1 MCRCWISE
9 WRFCE
14 LASVPELEPLEVV
27 RSVLDIIVVTMVL
40 EEKLLVAPERWR
52 GLGAS
57 HKPTDEAFRALVITV
72 LGRAIVAKDFEH
84 SSVFGHNLEL
94 LLEVVL
100 EMISPAIDIVRLYV
114 YLEGPVRVLLLVSK
128 LIVLGK
134 LHNGH
139 GTGMIGDLGQ
149 VLAYRLSS
157 TVIIH
162 LFQDIGPTVLKEV
175 E

>member
-57 HKPTDEAFRALVITV
+57 HKPTDVAFRALVITV

-114 YLEGPVRVLLLVSK
+114 DLEGPVRVLLLVSK

-139 GTGMIGDLGQ
+139 GTGMIGDLSQ

-157 TVIIH
+157 AVIIP
-162 LFQDIGPTVLKEV
+162 LFQNIGPTVLKEV